1 MQRYNNYLTY
11 ANIYSKNNKINENTM
26 ETDNVNTTSQNED
39 TITFMGLKIKK
50 ADYDKFLGQKNEKQ
64 ETKPLNLFT
73 LLQEKMKNVKIVK
86 KPE

>member
-1 MQRYNNYLTY
+1 
-11 ANIYSKNNKINENTM
+11 M
-26 ETDNVNTTSQNED
+26 ETDGINTTSQNED
-39 TITFMGLKIKK
+39 TITFLGLKIKK
-50 ADYDKFLGQKNEKQ
+50 PDYDKFFGQKNEKQ